1 MSETDRRALLASF
14 RAGPER
20 LRKAVKRLEPAL
32 IDFRPFADAW
42 TIRENVVHLCDA
54 EAYAYARHR
63 KALAEP
69 GARIDMWDEI
79 RFHERLRYGSRDFA
93 AALALYE
100 ALRLATADL
109 LGLFAD
115 EDWSGYRIEH
125 PQRGPMTLEGL
136 TDFFANHDTF
146 HLDLIERNK
155 RLWKEKK
162 GAG

>member
-1 MSETDRRALLASF
+1 MDRKALLESF

-20 LRKAVKRLEPAL
+20 LRKSVKGLSAAL

-69 GARIDMWDEI
+69 GALVDMWDEI
-79 RFHERLRYGSRDFA
+79 KFHERLRYGSRDLA

-100 ALRLATADL
+100 ALRAATAEL
-109 LGLFAD
+109 LGLFAA

-125 PQRGPMTLEGL
+125 ARRGPMTLEVL
-136 TDFFANHDTF
+136 VDFFVDHDRF

-155 RLWKEKK
+155 KLSKEKK
-162 GAG
+162 GAA